1 MIANLEAATLAC
13 DETLARTGSQQYL
26 LEQTIRYS
34 YRGSVTDLRQR
45 LIVVPRERH
54 GDQHRMHYAVTTS
67 APGARRHEH
76 IDEFGNVVTDV
87 HVDVVHD
94 AIEFEVWALL
104 RRQPEGRPHRE
115 RTWRGFAAPTRLT
128 EPDQAL
134 REVARE
140 LASRAPAGIALVEH
154 ICDWVRSTMVYED
167 GVTAVD
173 TTGAQALARERGV
186 CQDFAH
192 VMVTLCR
199 LAGIPARYVS
209 GHLLGEGGSHAWVEA
224 LVPDGTRTHSR
235 IVHAFDPT
243 EGCRTGPRHLTV
255 AVGRDYADV
264 APMSGSYTSSIPG
277 TASIPGTLHVTKR
290 AGPAGFLPTS

>member
-1 MIANLEAATLAC
+1 MIANLEAATIAC

-54 GDQHRMHYAVTTS
+54 GDQHRVHYAVTTS

-134 REVARE
+134 REAARE
-140 LASRAPAGIALVEH
+140 LASR
-154 ICDWVRSTMVYED
+154 
-167 GVTAVD
+167 
-173 TTGAQALARERGV
+173 
-186 CQDFAH
+186 
-192 VMVTLCR
+192 
-199 LAGIPARYVS
+199 
-209 GHLLGEGGSHAWVEA
+209 
-224 LVPDGTRTHSR
+224 
-235 IVHAFDPT
+235 
-243 EGCRTGPRHLTV
+243 
-255 AVGRDYADV
+255 
-264 APMSGSYTSSIPG
+264 
-277 TASIPGTLHVTKR
+277 R
-290 AGPAGFLPTS
+290 AGRNRARRAHLRLGQIDDGLRGRSDRRRHDRCTSVARASAVCARTSRTSW